1 MAVRL
6 FAFMRNKITKM
17 KKFAALFFAFCLI
30 VGMSSCTKMCKCTLL
45 KNGAP
50 VENATDFERE
60 LDKAYDNCSAM
71 SNFDEDSQTGI
82 QCK

>member
-1 MAVRL
+1 
-6 FAFMRNKITKM
+6 M
-17 KKFAALFFAFCLI
+17 KKVVALFFALAM
-30 VGMSSCTKMCKCTLL
+30 VAGMSSCNKMCKCTLL
-45 KNGAP
+45 KNGAA
-50 VENATDFERE
+50 VENAYEFERE